1 MPKTGK
7 RYAAAR
13 TAVPAGARFAPDEAV
28 KLVKELAFAKFDET
42 VEVATRL
49 GVDPRRADQIVRG
62 TVVLPHGT
70 GKAVRVLVIAQG
82 DKAQEAQDAG
92 ADFVGTEYIDKI
104 KEGWLDF
111 DVCVAT
117 PDLMGKVGP
126 LGRILGPRGLMP
138 TPKAGTVTLDVER
151 AVQEIKAGKIEFRV
165 GAASARHHVA
175 SRQPWEG
182 HETARMPCQR
192 LGKRYAAARAAVPAG
207 TRFAPDEAVKL
218 VKELAFAKFDETV
231 EVATRLGVDPRKADQ
246 IVRGTVVLPHGTGKA
261 VRVLVIAQGDKAQE
275 AAGRRRRLRGYGVHR
290 QDQGGLARFRRLR
303 RDAGPDGQGRTA
315 GPDSRPAWP
324 HADAQGRDRDA
335 RRRAAPS
342 RRSRPVRSSS
352 ASTRPGTCTRPSER
366 SPSPRSS
373 SPRTSRPSWTRS
385 CARKPSGAKG
395 TYVKSVTVSST
406 MGPGVSIDPNLYRR
420 A

>member
-1 MPKTGK
+1 MPKLGK

-28 KLVKELAFAKFDET
+28 KIVKELAFAKFDET

-82 DKAQEAQDAG
+82 DKAQEAENAG

-126 LGRILGPRGLMP
+126 LGRVLGPRGLMP

-151 AVQEIKAGKIEFRV
+151 AVREIKAGKIEFRV
-165 GAASARHHVA
+165 DKTGNVHAPIGKISFSEAQLA
-175 SRQPWEG
+175 EN
-182 HETARMPCQR
+182 
-192 LGKRYAAARAAVPAG
+192 LGS
-207 TRFAPDEAVKL
+207 FM
-218 VKELAFAKFDETV
+218 
-231 EVATRLGVDPRKADQ
+231 DQ
-246 IVRGTVVLPHGTGKA
+246 IVRA
-261 VRVLVIAQGDKAQE
+261 
-275 AAGRRRRLRGYGVHR
+275 
-290 QDQGGLARFRRLR
+290 
-303 RDAGPDGQGRTA
+303 
-315 GPDSRPAWP
+315 
-324 HADAQGRDRDA
+324 
-335 RRRAAPS
+335 
-342 RRSRPVRSSS
+342 
-352 ASTRPGTCTRPSER
+352 
-366 SPSPRSS
+366 
-373 SPRTSRPSWTRS
+373 
-385 CARKPSGAKG
+385 KPSGAKG